1 MKAVKVVV
9 MVSALL
15 AGIAV
20 TSVVDAQEPRQ
31 QPDLRMLL
39 SQPQGRTAPDA
50 SAPPDLRDLPQP
62 KMDKP
67 PVQPPITI
75 IVGGDAR
82 CLPGEDDFGNS
93 RFSRSRRS
101 H

>member
-1 MKAVKVVV
+1 MKAVRAVVTV
-9 MVSALL
+9 IALL
-15 AGIAV
+15 AAV
-20 TSVVDAQEPRQ
+20 AGTSAGEAQETRP

-39 SQPQGRTAPDA
+39 SQPQSRTAPDA
-50 SAPPDLRDLPQP
+50 STPPDLRDLPQP
-62 KMDKP
+62 RMDRP
-67 PVQPPITI
+67 PVQPPVTV

-82 CLPGEDDFGNS
+82 CLPGEDDVANS